1 MTRPFSS
8 VFDKKLTLGYIT
20 EMNLPDKQPGCI
32 FCNPQTLMIRQRS
45 ARFYVIE
52 DRNPVTAGHC
62 LVIPYRHIINP
73 LDLTTAEMTE
83 AWQLIQQLTTELLH
97 QDTTITGFN
106 IGMNCGYDAGQS
118 IFHSHIH
125 LIPRRQG
132 DMENPRGG
140 VRGVIPVK
148 QHY

>member
-1 MTRPFSS
+1 M
-8 VFDKKLTLGYIT
+8 FDKKLWLGYT
-20 EMNLPDKQPGCI
+20 TKMNPQNKQPGCI

-45 ARFYVIE
+45 ARFYAIE

-97 QDTTITGFN
+97 QDATITGFN

>member
-1 MTRPFSS
+1 MA
-8 VFDKKLTLGYIT
+8 
-20 EMNLPDKQPGCI
+20 EMNSPDKQPDCI
-32 FCNPQTLMIRQRS
+32 FCQPEILVIRQRS

-52 DRNPVTAGHC
+52 DLNPVTAGH
-62 LVIPYRHIINP
+62 LLIIPYQHIINP
-73 LDLTTAEMTE
+73 LDLAADEMTE
-83 AWQLIQQLTTELLH
+83 AWQLIQQLTTELRQ
-97 QDTTITGFN
+97 QDATITGFN

-140 VRGVIPVK
+140 VRGVIPAK

>member
-1 MTRPFSS
+1 
-8 VFDKKLTLGYIT
+8 
-20 EMNLPDKQPGCI
+20 
-32 FCNPQTLMIRQRS
+32 MIRQRS

-97 QDTTITGFN
+97 QDATITGFN
-106 IGMNCGYDAGQS
+106 IGINCGYDAGQS

-125 LIPRRQG
+125 LIPRRPG

-140 VRGVIPVK
+140 VRGVIPAK

>member
-1 MTRPFSS
+1 
-8 VFDKKLTLGYIT
+8 
-20 EMNLPDKQPGCI
+20 MNPQNKQPGCI

-45 ARFYVIE
+45 TRFYVIE
-52 DRNPVTAGHC
+52 DRNPVTAGH
-62 LVIPYRHIINP
+62 LLIIPYKHIINP
-73 LDLTTAEMTE
+73 LDLAAAEMTE
-83 AWQLIQQLTTELLH
+83 AWQLILQSTTELQH
-97 QDTTITGFN
+97 QDATITGFN